1 MSSDVTV
8 TLAGFVGTSPRL
20 FTSESG
26 TDYTS
31 FRVAHTQRY
40 HDRARGEW
48 VDGRTT
54 WFTVKAWRGVA
65 RNVASSL
72 RKGDPVVVTGRLS
85 LDEWTGPEGPRTT
98 LVVEA
103 SALGPDL
110 SRGEASFRPTVHR
123 REELGPSEGPAAA
136 DASTSSP
143 AAAEDPW
150 EVPSPSEGEVAQPE
164 AAVGA

>member
-8 TLAGFVGTSPRL
+8 TLAGFVGTAPRL
-20 FTSESG
+20 FTSGSG

-48 VDGRTT
+48 VNGRTT

-65 RNVASSL
+65 RNVAASL
-72 RKGDPVVVTGRLS
+72 RKGDPVVVAGRLS
-85 LDEWTGPEGPRTT
+85 VDEWTGPEGPRMD

-110 SRGEASFRPTVHR
+110 TRGEASFRPTVR
-123 REELGPSEGPAAA
+123 RRDEAVSTDEEHGGAEGGDRVPDDDPWTVEPASSEGVKDPEPALSA
-136 DASTSSP
+136 
-143 AAAEDPW
+143 
-150 EVPSPSEGEVAQPE
+150 
-164 AAVGA
+164 